1 MKKHFLKK
9 NFFKKNV
16 FSETKLDGF
25 FSFFE
30 KEKITFISKENNNE
44 INFYYTMLHD
54 LYTTP
59 NQLIHICHKSIHM
72 YINTY

>member
-1 MKKHFLKK
+1 MKDKGKKKKKKK
-9 NFFKKNV
+9 NKK
-16 FSETKLDGF
+16 K
-25 FSFFE
+25 
-30 KEKITFISKENNNE
+30 NE